1 MAGGKGSREF
11 QKQMTAAR
19 KEVKKLGDQA
29 SEGAR
34 MLAQIGTD
42 GMISAEMVGLAM
54 QMETS
59 QGGRFYNGME
69 KASQTMTGLWSTLKD
84 KAMQLAGN
92 VFSPIIDALKEVV
105 LPAAIDA
112 VDALNGLFEGDGTV
126 TLSVEAQEALAAV
139 DGLDK
144 KILSIQNKYVTETIK
159 LKLEYDNVTGLIT
172 ELEAVNTRLSQT
184 PKNLWTE
191 EDKAQLAALN
201 AQLSELLPN
210 YDSYVGRD
218 GLLKKDIDAVKELST
233 EYYNLALAQAAVN
246 ARAQSYEVLLDAQT
260 SRDILIEEN
269 RLLDQRKMAALEAM
283 EAYTAMYDSAALL
296 SEDLINGAYEYV
308 DGIAQYKVPEMTAA
322 ITAATGLLQTYIDLN
337 GNLDAEA
344 FTAAGVEISRFYDGI
359 SFLSPEQIMADSDA
373 VYSLADA
380 MLVLQTLASGQ
391 KAGQESVVAD
401 MTKSY
406 EATTEAIAEAEK
418 AMESAQLRLDA
429 LDARVA
435 SFNSGEISID
445 DSAATANEAID
456 GVRENAEALTD
467 EPYTAE
473 LDADDKATLVID
485 KLTAYADAFAQK
497 EWFATIGFTVAGGI
511 GGALAQIGKV
521 AGIPGFADG
530 LDYVPY
536 DNYLAYLHKGEMV
549 LTAEQ
554 AAALR
559 QMSDM
564 NFAGNL
570 ASRAFLAGND
580 PRPVQAGETIV
591 QQTIHFHQPVQ
602 TPDEFA
608 KTMKLYATY
617 GLTDI

>member
-34 MLAQIGTD
+34 MLVQIGTD

-59 QGGRFYNGME
+59 PGGRFYNGME

-84 KAMQLAGN
+84 NAMQLAGN
-92 VFSPIIDALKEVV
+92 VFSPISDALKEVV

-112 VDALNGLFEGDGTV
+112 VDALNGLFDGDGTV
-126 TLSVEAQEALAAV
+126 TLSVEAQEAMETVAS
-139 DGLDK
+139 LDE
-144 KILSIQNKYVTETIK
+144 KISGVRQKYLTEAISIQVQYDQVSSMLTQLDELSSK
-159 LKLEYDNVTGLIT
+159 LKE
-172 ELEAVNTRLSQT
+172 T
-184 PKNLWTE
+184 PKNLWSE
-191 EDKAQLAALN
+191 EDQTQLDSLN
-201 AQLSELLPN
+201 SQLSALLPN
-210 YDSYVGRD
+210 FQSLVDKD
-218 GLLKKDIDAVKELST
+218 GLLKTDIETVQALT
-233 EYYNLALAQAAVN
+233 AEYYNLALAKAASAALEEAYGVQIEADLEVQKIQTRIDSLNSERTAAEAAALAYYNLSERSANLWEMIKYDDYLMHGTTRAEAFEEAVGYVQAYVAAYGGLEGLTIPVEDAKALFDGIGQLKSADEISSSAESVN
-246 ARAQSYEVLLDAQT
+246 AL
-260 SRDILIEEN
+260 
-269 RLLDQRKMAALEAM
+269 MAALQ
-283 EAYTAMYDSAALL
+283 ALDTFYMNK
-296 SEDLINGAYEYV
+296 S
-308 DGIAQYKVPEMTAA
+308 
-322 ITAATGLLQTYIDLN
+322 
-337 GNLDAEA
+337 DAEQDVIKQTEA
-344 FTAAGVEISRFYDGI
+344 EIRAS
-359 SFLSPEQIMADSDA
+359 SEALSIAREASANSATEVADLK
-373 VYSLADA
+373 VVVQSLADG
-380 MLVLQTLASGQ
+380 TS
-391 KAGQESVVAD
+391 SV
-401 MTKSY
+401 S
-406 EATTEAIAEAEK
+406 
-418 AMESAQLRLDA
+418 
-429 LDARVA
+429 
-435 SFNSGEISID
+435 

-456 GVRENAEALTD
+456 GVQENAEALTA

-570 ASRAFLAGND
+570 ASRAFFAGND

-617 GLTDI
+617 GLTDV